1 MTLVAHSLAAIA
13 LSLVAGRAVAR
24 DVVQDVAMD
33 RPAHHT
39 ADGFT
44 NLEPY
49 DRPGPLVTLPFFARR
64 VAGSLV
70 GRSGAPPLV
79 AADGAWLRDNAR
91 HSIPS
96 VTWMGHASVL
106 VQMDHVTL
114 LTDPIWS
121 DTASPISWLGP
132 RRFVPP
138 PLPLSALPPIDVVV
152 ISHSHYD
159 HLDLDT
165 LRALSARGTRF
176 LVPLRVGDILRAH
189 GIGPVDELDWWESR
203 AVRGVVITCVPAR
216 HWSQRGLGD
225 MNRTLW
231 AGWVAAGPTRRFWF
245 AGDTGYTRL
254 FAEIGER
261 LGPFGL
267 AAVPIGAYD
276 PPAMMQP
283 VHLNPEEALQAG
295 LAARADRLLGMHY
308 GTFDLTDEPLDE
320 PPRRFHAAAA
330 QRGIDATRV
339 WTPAIGETRGW

>member
-1 MTLVAHSLAAIA
+1 MET
-13 LSLVAGRAVAR
+13 
-24 DVVQDVAMD
+24 
-33 RPAHHT
+33 PPHHT
-39 ADGFT
+39 ADGFR

-49 DRPGPLVTLPFFARR
+49 ARPGLSVTLPFFLRR
-64 VAGSLV
+64 AVGTMF
-70 GRSGAPPLV
+70 GRSGAPNLAPT
-79 AADGAWLRDNAR
+79 DGAWLRDNAG
-91 HSIPS
+91 HSVPS

-106 VQMDHVTL
+106 VQMDHATI

-121 DTASPISWLGP
+121 DTASPLSWLGP
-132 RRFVPP
+132 RRYVPP
-138 PLPLSALPPIDVVV
+138 PLPISALPPVDAVL

-159 HLDLDT
+159 HLDVPT
-165 LRALSARGTRF
+165 LKALAALGTRF
-176 LVPLRVGDILRAH
+176 FVPLRVGEILRAE
-189 GIGPVDELDWWESR
+189 GIEPVEEFDWWESR
-203 AVRGVVITCVPAR
+203 AVGSVTITCVPSR
-216 HWSQRGLGD
+216 HWSQRGLND

-231 AGWVAAGPTRRFWF
+231 SGWVVTGPTRRFWF

-254 FAEIGER
+254 FAEIGAR

-295 LAARADRLLGMHY
+295 VDARADRLLGIHY

-320 PPRRFHAAAA
+320 PPRRFHAAALR
-330 QRGIDATRV
+330 QGVDATRV